1 MSIKDNLAYQIE
13 TGANSPD
20 AFFEVR
26 VAGIVN
32 NWYLFDHHIGSNRAK
47 LSASC
52 LLTPKVGDEVL
63 VFAGKTNNYI
73 MSVLERANIHDPAE
87 IMFASGAQVI
97 CESGTLGFKADTVS
111 LNGTETV
118 DINAQRLSMKST
130 ESELRST
137 SFDAWLGK
145 VNAKALSVNL
155 VANQVSTVFGRLIA
169 RAKQSFRWIEG
180 VDETRAQ
187 RIRMA
192 TSDRIQ
198 MTSKHTSI
206 RAEGYVKID
215 GEKIDLG

>member
-1 MSIKDNLAYQIE
+1 MNIKDNLAYQLE
-13 TGANSPD
+13 PDANSPE
-20 AFFEVR
+20 AFIEVR

-32 NWYLFDHHIGSNRAK
+32 NWYLFDHQLGSNRAK

-52 LLTPKVGDEVL
+52 LLAPEVGDEVL
-63 VFAGKTNNYI
+63 VFAGKTSHYI
-73 MSVLERANIHDPAE
+73 VSVLTRANSHQPAE
-87 IMFASGAQVI
+87 IMFASGAQVV
-97 CESGTLGFKADTVS
+97 CQSGTLGFKADTVS

-118 DINAQRLSMKST
+118 DINAHRLSIKST
-130 ESELRST
+130 KSELRSGT
-137 SFDAWLGK
+137 FDAWIGK
-145 VNAKALSVNL
+145 VDAKALSVKL

-169 RAKQSFRWIEG
+169 RAKQSFRWVEG

-198 MTSKHTSI
+198 MTSQHTSI